1 MFHHQENESL
11 MPLLFLNQAANK
23 WLPFL
28 LIILLPIW
36 KELYKRLLDMEFKY
50 FKTRYILKAT
60 FSYRNGEFQISDCS
74 DSFKAVMYDITSK
87 LTHSKNWKY
96 MVYDTTYDS
105 FKMVEFAKPFP
116 VTDTITVTLDKVVEN
131 IEKREHNYKVE
142 KFTLSLFPLNNDMQ
156 SIKSY
161 IEQIKKD
168 YDAYSTAKAL
178 KTQKIFIL
186 NQFSHDDRI
195 NSYPHFTKLNF
206 ESNKTFDNLFFEG
219 KDALLKKLDY
229 FIHNKHTYNTL
240 GIPYTMGMLFHG
252 EPGTG
257 KTSTIKAIANYTNR
271 HVIILSTKYIKTYN
285 QLKEC
290 LINEFINDYR
300 IPYDKRIY
308 VIEEIDCSS
317 WGPIVCKRGESAAEK
332 PPAPTPTQEDWTKVL
347 EAEPATADSTQPAAA
362 GAALSLL
369 KKNELTITLSDL
381 LELLDGIVEIPGRMV
396 IFTTNH
402 PDKLDPALLRPGRV
416 DINLCFKKLNRQ
428 DVARLYHLWFKEEL
442 DTSKLKDYQYTQA
455 ELGELFSFHGT
466 AAKNKLLY

>member
-1 MFHHQENESL
+1 MLHDQFSPESL
-11 MPLLFLNQAANK
+11 MPFLFFNQAANK

-36 KELYKRLLDMEFKY
+36 KEVYKRLLEMQFTY

-60 FSYRNGEFQISDCS
+60 FNFRNGEFQISDCS
-74 DSFKAVMYDITSK
+74 DSFKAVMYDITTK
-87 LTHSKNWKY
+87 LTQSKHWKY
-96 MVYDTTYDS
+96 LVYDTTFDS

-142 KFTLSLFPLNNDMQ
+142 RFTLSLFPRHNDMQ
-156 SIKSY
+156 SIKTY
-161 IEQIKKD
+161 IQQAKIK
-168 YDAYSTAKAL
+168 YEAYSTDKAL

-186 NQFSHDDRI
+186 NEFRRDDY
-195 NSYPHFTKLNF
+195 SYPHFTKLNF

-219 KDALLKKLDY
+219 KDTLLKKLD
-229 FIHNKHTYNTL
+229 FFLQNKATYNTL

-290 LINEFINDYR
+290 LVSEFINDYR

-317 WGPIVCKRGESAAEK
+317 WGSIVCKRGEGVPS
-332 PPAPTPTQEDWTKVL
+332 PVPVTPTQEDWTKIL
-347 EAEPATADSTQPAAA
+347 EGETETTQGATSAAI
-362 GAALSLL
+362 SLL
-369 KKNELTITLSDL
+369 KKNELSITLSDL
-381 LELLDGIVEIPGRMV
+381 LELLDGIVEMPGRMI

-428 DVARLYHLWFKEEL
+428 DVSRLYYLWFKEKL
-442 DTSKLKDYQYTQA
+442 DPAHLCDYVYTQA
-455 ELGELFSFHGT
+455 ELGELFSFHG
-466 AAKNKLLY
+466 AEAKNKILC